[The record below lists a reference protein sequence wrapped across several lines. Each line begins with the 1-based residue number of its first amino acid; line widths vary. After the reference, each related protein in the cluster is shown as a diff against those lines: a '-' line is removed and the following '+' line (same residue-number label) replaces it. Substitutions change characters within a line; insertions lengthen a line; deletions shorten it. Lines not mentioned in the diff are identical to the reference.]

1 MFNFKFKLI
10 LRKKKIYVNCFFL
23 NFQLPMLVESVEPVL
38 PVESVEEIIL
48 KNPPKSPFKKGG
60 LSVDSKDFPPFV
72 KGGVRGDFALVCGGL
87 DSGYPPSADSVMT
100 GTKKGGVYPR
110 LIQFLALS
118 V

>member
-60 LSVDSKDFPPFV
+60 LSVDSFQGFPPFC
-72 KGGVRGDFALVCGGL
+72 KGG
-87 DSGYPPSADSVMT
+87 S
-100 GTKKGGVYPR
+100 KGGFCPCLR
-110 LIQFLALS
+110 GPGFRISTFGGFRNDGNKKRRGLS
-118 V
+118 PPYSVPSP